1 MAAALCNVVN
11 ECVGAQKDF
20 GVQQKGCSV
29 WYIEVSSVYTVEC
42 LLSVHG
48 QTLLCTLVSHYY
60 IPLYTWRKVPGRP
73 MKDPRVKVPLYLQT
87 YFYSRAAASLTLLW
101 VLFFFFFRRLLLF

>member
-60 IPLYTWRKVPGRP
+60 ATIYVAQSPRTAYERSPCKSPPLLA
-73 MKDPRVKVPLYLQT
+73 D
-87 YFYSRAAASLTLLW
+87 
-101 VLFFFFFRRLLLF
+101 LFFVLNFFSTKEIVN

>member
-29 WYIEVSSVYTVEC
+29 WYIEVSSVYTLEWNAC
-42 LLSVHG
+42 FLYMDRLCFARSSV
-48 QTLLCTLVSHYY
+48 TTIL
-60 IPLYTWRKVPGRP
+60 LYTWRKVPGRP

-87 YFYSRAAASLTLLW
+87 YFLSLI
-101 VLFFFFFRRLLLF
+101 FFHQGNQKLERDTG

>member
-60 IPLYTWRKVPGRP
+60 TTIYVAQSPRTAYERSPCKSPPLLA
-73 MKDPRVKVPLYLQT
+73 D
-87 YFYSRAAASLTLLW
+87 
-101 VLFFFFFRRLLLF
+101 LFFVLNFFPPRKS

>member
-29 WYIEVSSVYTVEC
+29 WYIEVSSVYT
-42 LLSVHG
+42 G
-48 QTLLCTLVSHYY
+48 GMPAFCTWTDFALHARQSL
-60 IPLYTWRKVPGRP
+60 LYTTIYVAQS
-73 MKDPRVKVPLYLQT
+73 PRTAYERSPWKSPPLL
-87 YFYSRAAASLTLLW
+87 AD
-101 VLFFFFFRRLLLF
+101 LFFVLNFFSTKEIVN

>member
-48 QTLLCTLVSHYY
+48 QTLLCTLVSHYFTTIY
-60 IPLYTWRKVPGRP
+60 VAQSPRTAYERSPWKSPPLLA
-73 MKDPRVKVPLYLQT
+73 D
-87 YFYSRAAASLTLLW
+87 
-101 VLFFFFFRRLLLF
+101 LFFVLNFFSTKEIVN

>member
-20 GVQQKGCSV
+20 VVQQKGCSV

-48 QTLLCTLVSHYY
+48 QTLLCTLVSHYFTTIY
-60 IPLYTWRKVPGRP
+60 VAQSPRTAYERSPWKSPPLLA
-73 MKDPRVKVPLYLQT
+73 D
-87 YFYSRAAASLTLLW
+87 
-101 VLFFFFFRRLLLF
+101 LFFVLNFFSTKEIVN

>member
-48 QTLLCTLVSHYY
+48 QTLLCTLVSHYFTTIY
-60 IPLYTWRKVPGRP
+60 VAQSPRTAYERSPWKSPPLLS
-73 MKDPRVKVPLYLQT
+73 D
-87 YFYSRAAASLTLLW
+87 
-101 VLFFFFFRRLLLF
+101 LFFVLNFFSTKEIVN

>member
-60 IPLYTWRKVPGRP
+60 TTIYVAQSPRTAYERSPWKSPPLLA
-73 MKDPRVKVPLYLQT
+73 D
-87 YFYSRAAASLTLLW
+87 
-101 VLFFFFFRRLLLF
+101 LFFVLNFFSTKEIVN